1 MKGANRLPAV
11 GFDTFKITKGDDFV
25 DDSELCRY
33 IKLYHQTI
41 YRVAFSYLH
50 NAAEA
55 EDAVQEAF
63 VKLFNTDKHF
73 TSDEHCK
80 AWLIRVVINHS
91 KNLLR
96 SFRYTHTEE
105 LDEAI
110 TVENLAECELADAL
124 SSLPPKYRVVI
135 HLHYFEG
142 YSTSEIA
149 KILGISATA
158 VTTRLARA
166 REKLR
171 NFMKAEEKPYP
182 NSNALMRRE

>member
-11 GFDTFKITKGDDFV
+11 GFEPFKINKGDDFV

-41 YRVAFSYLH
+41 YRVAFGYLH

-63 VKLFNTDKHF
+63 VKLFNTNKHF

-110 TVENLAECELADAL
+110 PVENLAECELADAL
-124 SSLPPKYRVVI
+124 SALPPKYRAVI

-142 YSTSEIA
+142 YSSGEIA

-166 REKLR
+166 REKLK
-171 NFMKAEEKPYP
+171 NFMKAEDRLYTNP
-182 NSNALMRRE
+182 NALMGRE

>member
-1 MKGANRLPAV
+1 M
-11 GFDTFKITKGDDFV
+11 

-33 IKLYHQTI
+33 IKLYHQTV
-41 YRVAFSYLH
+41 YRAAFCMLH

-55 EDAVQEAF
+55 EDAVQETF
-63 VKLFNTDKHF
+63 IKLFNTNKHF

-96 SFRYTHTEE
+96 SFRFTHTEE
-105 LDEAI
+105 LDTTIPIED
-110 TVENLAECELADAL
+110 LAERDLADAL
-124 SSLPPKYRVVI
+124 TALPQKYRVVI

-142 YSTSEIA
+142 YSSGEIA
-149 KILGISATA
+149 SILGISATA

-166 REKLR
+166 REKLKY
-171 NFMKAEEKPYP
+171 FMTAEEVLYT
-182 NSNALMRRE
+182 NSNTLMRRE

>member
-1 MKGANRLPAV
+1 M
-11 GFDTFKITKGDDFV
+11 

-33 IKLYHQTI
+33 IKLYHQTV
-41 YRVAFSYLH
+41 YRVAFGMLH

-55 EDAVQEAF
+55 EDAVQETF
-63 VKLFNTDKHF
+63 IKLFNTNKHF

-96 SFRYTHTEE
+96 SFRFTHTEK
-105 LDEAI
+105 LDETLPI
-110 TVENLAECELADAL
+110 EDLAERDLADAF
-124 SSLPPKYRVVI
+124 SALPPKYRVVI

-142 YSTSEIA
+142 YSSGEIA
-149 KILGISATA
+149 SILGISATA
-158 VTTRLARA
+158 VTTRLARG
-166 REKLR
+166 REKLKD
-171 NFMKAEEKPYP
+171 FMTSEEMLYT

>member
-1 MKGANRLPAV
+1 MV
-11 GFDTFKITKGDDFV
+11 
-25 DDSELCRY
+25 DSELCRY
-33 IKLYHQTI
+33 IKLYHQTV
-41 YRVAFSYLH
+41 YRAALGYLH
-50 NAAEA
+50 NAEDA
-55 EDAVQEAF
+55 EDAVQETF
-63 VKLFNTDKHF
+63 VKLFNTNKQF

-80 AWLIRVVINHS
+80 AWLLRVVINHS

-110 TVENLAECELADAL
+110 PIEDLAERDLADAL
-124 SSLPPKYRVVI
+124 SALPPKYRAVI

-142 YSTSEIA
+142 YNSNEIA

-166 REKLR
+166 REKLK
-171 NFMKAEEKPYP
+171 NLMTSEEKLYKTPM
-182 NSNALMRRE
+182 LL

>member
-1 MKGANRLPAV
+1 MV
-11 GFDTFKITKGDDFV
+11 
-25 DDSELCRY
+25 DSELCRY
-33 IKLYHQTI
+33 IKLYHQTV
-41 YRVAFSYLH
+41 YRAALGYLH
-50 NAAEA
+50 NAEEA
-55 EDAVQEAF
+55 EDAVQETF
-63 VKLFNTDKHF
+63 VKLFNTNKQF

-80 AWLIRVVINHS
+80 AWLLRVVINHS

-110 TVENLAECELADAL
+110 PIEDLAERDLADAL
-124 SSLPPKYRVVI
+124 SALPPKYRAVI

-142 YSTSEIA
+142 YSSSEIA

-166 REKLR
+166 REKLK
-171 NFMKAEEKPYP
+171 NLMTSEEKLYKTPM
-182 NSNALMRRE
+182 LL